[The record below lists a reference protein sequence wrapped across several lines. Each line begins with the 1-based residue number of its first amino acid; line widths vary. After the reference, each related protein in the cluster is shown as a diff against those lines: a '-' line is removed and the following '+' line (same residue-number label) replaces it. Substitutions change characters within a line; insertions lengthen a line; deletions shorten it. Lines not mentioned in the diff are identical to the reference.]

1 MKSIFFKQFCLGAYF
16 ILLMISCTHQTAMQ
30 IGQLKCEALINPLG
44 IDNTTP
50 HFSWILTSPNLG
62 EEQTAYQLLVASSEV
77 LLSEDKADLWNTGKV
92 KSDQSIWVLYQGKPL
107 VSKSM
112 AYWKVRVWDSKGNVT
127 DWSEPAFFAV
137 GLLESDDWKAQYI
150 GIDELEEP
158 KSPQFRK
165 TFSWTQ
171 SDEKV
176 LLHVNSLGYHE
187 VYLNGKPVSDAVLTP
202 AVSQFNKRSLVV
214 TYDVTD
220 FLKEGDNDLLVWL
233 GKGWYHDGIP
243 GVVKGGPFFRAQL
256 ESVKGRNSSTILIT
270 DQSWVAR
277 ESGYQSTWRMHQLG
291 GEIIDGSCLLSDL
304 TTSSLDQVDWY
315 KVKMVKVPSHSVTPQ
330 MVELNRIQKEW
341 HPKTVVASGDTA
353 WIFDM
358 GTNFTGWTK
367 IKFPPLKTGQRIRI
381 SYCDFLDSNN
391 QFRDGVYEDYYIASG
406 REDEVFTN
414 KFNYHAYRYLK
425 VSNLKES
432 PALSDITAYLIHTDY
447 TGKSSF
453 ACSDKDLNLIH
464 NMIHHTLEC
473 LMIGGDMVD
482 CPHVERL
489 GYGGDG
495 NASTLTGQ
503 TMFNLAPTYMN
514 WMLSWGDCMREDG
527 SLPHTAPNQFSAGG
541 GPYWCGFIIT
551 ASWQTYI
558 NYGDTRLLD
567 RYYPNMKQWLEYV
580 QLHSPN
586 GLLQKWPNTTYRNWY
601 LGDWATPIGIDQTD
615 SLSINIVNNCF
626 IAICY
631 HTMAKIADLLG
642 ENNDKIIY
650 TNKYETLIRQIQE
663 TFYDPEAKTYSTG
676 TQIDLIYPM
685 LCGATPDNLV
695 SEVKNTLY
703 QVTAERFKGH
713 LSTGLVGVPIIT
725 EWVTKNNQVD
735 FMYGMLKKREY
746 PGYLYM
752 IDRGA
757 TTTWEHWNGQRSHIH
772 NCYNGIGSWFYQALG
787 GIIPDESQPGYKHFI
802 IYPQLVND
810 ISWVRVSKDT
820 PYGFL
825 KVCWEKKPDVYT
837 MDVNIPIGSKAT
849 LIIPVEA
856 QSVFVNG
863 NESVE
868 KKKLFLSSGHYQIQ
882 CK

>member
-1 MKSIFFKQFCLGAYF
+1 MKIVFYRQIYLF
-16 ILLMISCTHQTAMQ
+16 IYMLLMLSCSQQ
-30 IGQLKCEALINPLG
+30 KFLQVGQLKCEALINPLG

-92 KSDQSIWVLYQGKPL
+92 KSDQSIWVHYQGKPL

-220 FLKEGDNDLLVWL
+220 LLNEGDNDLLVWL

-341 HPKTVVASGDTA
+341 HPKTAVASGDTA

-432 PALSDITAYLIHTDY
+432 PALSDITACLIHTDY

-503 TMFNLAPTYMN
+503 TMFNLP
-514 WMLSWGDCMREDG
+514 
-527 SLPHTAPNQFSAGG
+527 
-541 GPYWCGFIIT
+541 
-551 ASWQTYI
+551 
-558 NYGDTRLLD
+558 
-567 RYYPNMKQWLEYV
+567 
-580 QLHSPN
+580 
-586 GLLQKWPNTTYRNWY
+586 
-601 LGDWATPIGIDQTD
+601 
-615 SLSINIVNNCF
+615 
-626 IAICY
+626 
-631 HTMAKIADLLG
+631 
-642 ENNDKIIY
+642 
-650 TNKYETLIRQIQE
+650 
-663 TFYDPEAKTYSTG
+663 
-676 TQIDLIYPM
+676 
-685 LCGATPDNLV
+685 
-695 SEVKNTLY
+695 
-703 QVTAERFKGH
+703 
-713 LSTGLVGVPIIT
+713 
-725 EWVTKNNQVD
+725 
-735 FMYGMLKKREY
+735 
-746 PGYLYM
+746 
-752 IDRGA
+752 
-757 TTTWEHWNGQRSHIH
+757 
-772 NCYNGIGSWFYQALG
+772 
-787 GIIPDESQPGYKHFI
+787 
-802 IYPQLVND
+802 
-810 ISWVRVSKDT
+810 
-820 PYGFL
+820 
-825 KVCWEKKPDVYT
+825 
-837 MDVNIPIGSKAT
+837 
-849 LIIPVEA
+849 
-856 QSVFVNG
+856 
-863 NESVE
+863 
-868 KKKLFLSSGHYQIQ
+868 
-882 CK
+882 

>member
-1 MKSIFFKQFCLGAYF
+1 M
-16 ILLMISCTHQTAMQ
+16 LLMLSCSQQ
-30 IGQLKCEALINPLG
+30 KFLQVGQLKCEALINPLG

-92 KSDQSIWVLYQGKPL
+92 KSDQSIWVHYQGKPL

-137 GLLESDDWKAQYI
+137 GLLESGDWKAQYI

-165 TFSWTQ
+165 IFSWTQ

-220 FLKEGDNDLLVWL
+220 FLNEGDNDLLVWL

-315 KVKMVKVPSHSVTPQ
+315 KVKMVKVPAHSVTPQ

-341 HPKTVVASGDTA
+341 HPKTAVASGDTA

-432 PALSDITAYLIHTDY
+432 PALSDITACLIHTDY

-527 SLPHTAPNQFSAGG
+527 SLPHTAPNPFSAGG

-586 GLLQKWPNTTYRNWY
+586 GLLQRIET
-601 LGDWATPIGIDQTD
+601 GI
-615 SLSINIVNNCF
+615 
-626 IAICY
+626 
-631 HTMAKIADLLG
+631 
-642 ENNDKIIY
+642 
-650 TNKYETLIRQIQE
+650 
-663 TFYDPEAKTYSTG
+663 
-676 TQIDLIYPM
+676 
-685 LCGATPDNLV
+685 
-695 SEVKNTLY
+695 
-703 QVTAERFKGH
+703 
-713 LSTGLVGVPIIT
+713 
-725 EWVTKNNQVD
+725 
-735 FMYGMLKKREY
+735 
-746 PGYLYM
+746 
-752 IDRGA
+752 
-757 TTTWEHWNGQRSHIH
+757 
-772 NCYNGIGSWFYQALG
+772 
-787 GIIPDESQPGYKHFI
+787 
-802 IYPQLVND
+802 
-810 ISWVRVSKDT
+810 
-820 PYGFL
+820 
-825 KVCWEKKPDVYT
+825 
-837 MDVNIPIGSKAT
+837 
-849 LIIPVEA
+849 
-856 QSVFVNG
+856 
-863 NESVE
+863 
-868 KKKLFLSSGHYQIQ
+868 
-882 CK
+882 